1 MTTEQFFKYAVE
13 MCQKCSGNGCEKC
26 EALPGGPSCRH
37 ATNPE
42 FSQVER
48 VIQNWINHNHL
59 TRKSAL
65 LLLFPNI
72 LLDKNGCPDIR
83 ACIVEPSLEDTKCD
97 QYETCGDCNKDFWL
111 SPLN

>member
-13 MCQKCSGNGCEKC
+13 MCQKCSDNCCEKC
-26 EALPGGPSCRH
+26 EALPGGASCWH
-37 ATNPE
+37 STNPN

-59 TRKSAL
+59 TRNIAL

-97 QYETCGDCNKDFWL
+97 
-111 SPLN
+111 

>member
-13 MCQKCSGNGCEKC
+13 MCQKCSDNGCEKC
-26 EALPGGPSCRH
+26 EALPGGVSCWH
-37 ATNPE
+37 STNPD